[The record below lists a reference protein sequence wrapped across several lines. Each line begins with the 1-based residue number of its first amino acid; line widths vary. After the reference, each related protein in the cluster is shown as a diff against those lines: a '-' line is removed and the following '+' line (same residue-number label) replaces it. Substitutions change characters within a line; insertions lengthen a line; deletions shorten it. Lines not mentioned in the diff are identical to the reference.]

1 MVEVHIG
8 QARRINSK
16 QATPKFGNR
25 TYIAPQV
32 ERFSLSTVSCLMKK
46 NTYSVHSAP
55 RAKRVVNKN
64 KMKCVVCKGSD
75 IDLKTVDEQIKSEKD
90 IILVPM
96 NILVCS
102 TCGERYYDRKSM
114 RKIEEIRKKLKNK
127 KLDVEEVGKV
137 MRANAA

>member
-1 MVEVHIG
+1 MAGRSRMNREVHV
-8 QARRINSK
+8 RIC
-16 QATPKFGNR
+16 GGLE
-25 TYIAPQV
+25 V
-32 ERFSLSTVSCLMKK
+32 RFLRSTRL
-46 NTYSVHSAP
+46 
-55 RAKRVVNKN
+55 
-64 KMKCVVCKGSD
+64 
-75 IDLKTVDEQIKSEKD
+75 
-90 IILVPM
+90 ILVPM